1 MKIVT
6 WSDEYSVD
14 IQEID
19 EQHKVLVG
27 LINELYGALCHKD
40 NYDEVRHVLDELM
53 NYTRVHFAVEEC
65 LLRLFEYPKYDAHK
79 DIHDSIINKLDQL
92 YAQFKGGDNKVGMEL
107 LLFLK
112 DWLMD
117 HINREDK
124 RYSVHLQKQ
133 GVKRHW
139 IKKFW

>member
-1 MKIVT
+1 MKVVT
-6 WSDEYSVD
+6 WSEEYSVD

-27 LINELYGALCHKD
+27 LINELYEALSHKD
-40 NYDEVRHVLDELM
+40 NHEQVNHVLDELM
-53 NYTRVHFAVEEC
+53 NYTKVHFAVEEC
-65 LLRLFEYPKYDAHK
+65 LLRLFEYPSYDQHK
-79 DIHDSIINKLDQL
+79 AIHDGIIKKLDGL
-92 YAQFKGGDNKVGMEL
+92 YAQFKSGDTKVGMEL

-117 HINREDK
+117 HISHEDK
-124 RYSVHLQKQ
+124 KYSPHLQKQ

>member
-1 MKIVT
+1 MNVVT
-6 WSDEYSVD
+6 WSDDYSVD

-27 LINELYGALCHKD
+27 LINKLYGALSHKN
-40 NYDEVRHVLDELM
+40 NYEEVRHVLDELM

-65 LLRLFEYPKYDAHK
+65 LLRLFEYPDYDAHK
-79 DIHDSIINKLDQL
+79 GIHDGIIEKLDRL

-117 HINREDK
+117 HISREDK
-124 RYSVHLQKQ
+124 KYSVHLQKH
-133 GVKRHW
+133 GVKRRW
-139 IKKFW
+139 MKKFW